1 MFLTNLVSQ
10 RRYDVHYIY
19 PLKQANPQFLRST
32 FYSVPLRNSLRSLS
46 PKMRRRSNS
55 KESLGMFIE
64 EGRNLTVS
72 RQGRSQESTGLGGAG
87 NFPQIGNYYL
97 NVKETL
103 AKISR
108 FCGVIN
114 RTNGSQKKILIRR
127 FGPLHPP

>member
-1 MFLTNLVSQ
+1 MFLTYLVSQ

-32 FYSVPLRNSLRSLS
+32 FYSVTLRNSLRSLS

-72 RQGRSQESTGLGGAG
+72 RQGRSQESTGLGGG
-87 NFPQIGNYYL
+87 GEFSPNRQLLPQCKRDSSKNF
-97 NVKETL
+97 E
-103 AKISR
+103 
-108 FCGVIN
+108 
-114 RTNGSQKKILIRR
+114 ILW
-127 FGPLHPP
+127 GDK